1 MPKDKQ
7 MINNKFFKE
16 WSSNMAYV
24 LGFVVADGCVMKR
37 KDRKDSFIFNITTK
51 DREHLENIQKAMCS
65 KYQIGLKSGG
75 GSRER
80 NISFVQITNKEICL
94 DLINLG
100 VIPRKT
106 YNLGEIK
113 IPDEYF
119 ADFARG
125 FFDGDGTVYIY
136 NVNNTPQI
144 KVGFVCAS
152 AQFINHFNKQLCK
165 FLGVKEKSV
174 HLIKAH
180 GIKANSYSI
189 DFYISDCEKFY
200 NFIYGN
206 NPELYLERKLK
217 VFEDWQ
223 NIKRRHYIK
232 KDYPSKIGWHLN
244 ENLIRDGFPVYFPI
258 YAANP

>member
-136 NVNNTPQI
+136 NEMVAKLFRSEI
-144 KVGFVCAS
+144 LDFRARRGRRAKCFEAV
-152 AQFINHFNKQLCK
+152 AQLRR
-165 FLGVKEKSV
+165 
-174 HLIKAH
+174 KA
-180 GIKANSYSI
+180 
-189 DFYISDCEKFY
+189 FCE
-200 NFIYGN
+200 
-206 NPELYLERKLK
+206 
-217 VFEDWQ
+217 V
-223 NIKRRHYIK
+223 
-232 KDYPSKIGWHLN
+232 
-244 ENLIRDGFPVYFPI
+244 
-258 YAANP
+258 